1 MSKLFRGVLSFIMA
15 LIAYGI
21 VYVVFHIFPFE
32 LERLNYDIVWFGIPV
47 IVGIIF
53 YIFFSSS
60 ITNKFFEGLSK
71 TVENISKINS
81 KELLSGVIGVVIGL
95 GIANLLG
102 LAFHSLGIVGTVIV
116 ILLNIIFGYVGYK
129 VATAKKDDMN
139 FNILK
144 ERTKKAAQPAVRSK
158 ILDTSVIIDG
168 RIKDILETGFVE
180 GKIIIPNFVLDELR
194 HIADSADSMRRNR
207 GRQGLDILKEIR
219 NNPHNTVEIV
229 DFNTD
234 DDLEVDVKLLKM
246 GEKLDAFVVTN
257 DFNLNKVAEVHGVRI
272 LNINDLANAIKPI
285 VLPGEEMKI
294 TIVKSGK
301 EAGQGV
307 AYLNDG
313 TMIVAEGGEKHIGEE
328 MNVVVTSVLQTSA
341 GRMIFT
347 KLLAYE

>member
-1 MSKLFRGVLSFIMA
+1 MSKLVRGVISFIMA
-15 LIAYGI
+15 IIAYGI
-21 VYVVFHIFPFE
+21 IYVAFHIFPFE
-32 LERLNYDIVWFGIPV
+32 LERTMFNIVWFGIPV

-60 ITNKFFEGLSK
+60 ITNKFFDGMSK
-71 TVENISKINS
+71 TVENLSKMNA
-81 KELLSGVIGVVIGL
+81 KELIAGVIGVVIGL

-102 LAFHSLGIVGTVIV
+102 LAFHGLGLVGTVIV

-139 FNILK
+139 FNFIK
-144 ERTKKAAQPAVRSK
+144 ERSKKSSVPAVRSK

-168 RIKDILETGFVE
+168 RIKDILETGFIE
-180 GKIIIPNFVLDELR
+180 GKIIVPNFVLDELR
-194 HIADSADSMRRNR
+194 HIADSADSLKRTR
-207 GRQGLDILKEIR
+207 GRHGLDILKDIR
-219 NNPHNTVEIV
+219 NNPHNTVEVV

-234 DDLEVDVKLLKM
+234 EDLEVDVKLLKM

-272 LNINDLANAIKPI
+272 LNINDLSNAIKPI

-328 MNVVVTSVLQTSA
+328 MNVIVTSVLQTSA

-347 KLLAYE
+347 KLHAYD